1 VPLVIY
7 NVSLRVIKIFHDRQG
22 TIATSAM
29 IKSLIAYSA
38 IGVITFIIG
47 YTGQNLYFSV
57 KTPRQPIEFSHRI
70 HAGDNGIPCLYC
82 HIYAERSRVSG
93 VPSVRKCMGC
103 HSVIK
108 TDSPEIQK
116 LASYWDK
123 EEPMQW
129 VKVHNLPDHVYF
141 PHKRHVAAGVK
152 CQASARHAAGNENA
166 VPVPSDRMTGWPR
179 TARPASL
186 DSARDALSQVEGRGS
201 GAGHPTE

>member
-1 VPLVIY
+1 M
-7 NVSLRVIKIFHDRQG
+7 SFHDRQG

-38 IGVITFIIG
+38 IGVITFIMG
-47 YTGQNLYFSV
+47 YTAHNQYFSG

-70 HAGDNGIPCLYC
+70 HAGDNSIPCLYC
-82 HIYAERSRVSG
+82 HIYAERSRVAG
-93 VPSVRKCMGC
+93 VPNVKKCMGC

-123 EEPMQW
+123 EEPMAW

-152 CQASARHAAGNENA
+152 CQTCHG
-166 VPVPSDRMTGWPR
+166 PVETMDRITRVSSLKMGWCLNCHTER
-179 TARPASL
+179 NVKNG
-186 DSARDALSQVEGRGS
+186 RDCWTC
-201 GAGHPTE
+201 HK